1 MRYELNVYELLKAM
15 GERGYSAHG
24 LSLAA
29 GLSGRC
35 IQNYVQGARQPSSDV
50 LMRIASV
57 LEVRPER
64 LMLRR
69 D

>member
-1 MRYELNVYELLKAM
+1 MRYELNAYELLKAM
-15 GERGYSAHG
+15 GERGYSARG
-24 LSLAA
+24 LSLTA

-35 IQNYVQGARQPSSDV
+35 VQNYLQGARQPSSDA
-50 LMRIASV
+50 LMRIARV
-57 LEVRPER
+57 LDVRPES